1 MKFFYGEFAGAQPL
15 FYERY
20 VGFEIFGK
28 SLARTSHNR
37 FGGRLGYGTL
47 FPVLGVYGYAVGYAV
62 KKNYGVALQNVI
74 NRFALFYYLG
84 FAYHQNIG
92 KQIIQT
98 RVFAPLARTRTQ
110 NGAQS
115 ISVAQV
121 GMKKHY
127 GAAFTQRKIS
137 LKDGFGIFK
146 RIKYGVYS
154 FHTHIVR
161 Y

>member
-1 MKFFYGEFAGAQPL
+1 MAVRYGVYVYALYALHHLAHKTGANYAAYIANSHGGVTLPPYMKFFYGEFAGAQPL

-92 KQIIQT
+92 EQIIQT
-98 RVFAPLARTRTQ
+98 RVFAPLARTRTKY
-110 NGAQS
+110 GAQS
-115 ISVAQV
+115 ISVA
-121 GMKKHY
+121 
-127 GAAFTQRKIS
+127 
-137 LKDGFGIFK
+137 
-146 RIKYGVYS
+146 
-154 FHTHIVR
+154 
-161 Y
+161 